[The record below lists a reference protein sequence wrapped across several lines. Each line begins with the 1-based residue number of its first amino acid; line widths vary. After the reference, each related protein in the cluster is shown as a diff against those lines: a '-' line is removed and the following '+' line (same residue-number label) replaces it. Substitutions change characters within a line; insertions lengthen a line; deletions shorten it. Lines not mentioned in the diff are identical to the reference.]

1 MAIAFDK
8 SFAAPVGEAMR
19 LSLSIRR
26 VLAGN
31 PGPFTFRGTGVYVVG
46 QHEVAVIDPGP
57 LLPAHIDALK
67 GALQG
72 LRVTHILITHTHADH
87 SPAAGALKEWT
98 GAATYAFGP
107 HPKSSDDEAEEG
119 GDREFVPDVRVKD
132 GDVIETGGLTFDC
145 VHTPGHTSNHMC
157 YALREEKALF
167 TGDQVMGW
175 STTVVSPPDGD
186 MSDYMTSLKK
196 LLARTDRT
204 HYPTHGAPIKR
215 PRAHLEALLAHRE
228 EREAEIVACLQRGAS
243 TVADIV
249 ARLYA
254 EVDRRLHPAAAR
266 SVLAHLIKLKNEGRV
281 SEDGPAQYALI

>member
-1 MAIAFDK
+1 MSTIT
-8 SFAAPVGEAMR
+8 R
-19 LSLSIRR
+19 IRTS
-26 VLAGN
+26 A
-31 PGPFTFRGTGVYVVG
+31 
-46 QHEVAVIDPGP
+46 
-57 LLPAHIDALK
+57 LLP
-67 GALQG
+67 
-72 LRVTHILITHTHADH
+72 
-87 SPAAGALKEWT
+87 
-98 GAATYAFGP
+98 
-107 HPKSSDDEAEEG
+107 
-119 GDREFVPDVRVKD
+119 
-132 GDVIETGGLTFDC
+132 
-145 VHTPGHTSNHMC
+145 
-157 YALREEKALF
+157 
-167 TGDQVMGW
+167 

-266 SVLAHLIKLKNEGRV
+266 SVLA
-281 SEDGPAQYALI
+281 

>member
-1 MAIAFDK
+1 
-8 SFAAPVGEAMR
+8 
-19 LSLSIRR
+19 
-26 VLAGN
+26 
-31 PGPFTFRGTGVYVVG
+31 
-46 QHEVAVIDPGP
+46 
-57 LLPAHIDALK
+57 
-67 GALQG
+67 
-72 LRVTHILITHTHADH
+72 
-87 SPAAGALKEWT
+87 
-98 GAATYAFGP
+98 
-107 HPKSSDDEAEEG
+107 
-119 GDREFVPDVRVKD
+119 
-132 GDVIETGGLTFDC
+132 
-145 VHTPGHTSNHMC
+145 
-157 YALREEKALF
+157 
-167 TGDQVMGW
+167 
-175 STTVVSPPDGD
+175 
-186 MSDYMTSLKK
+186 MTSLKK